1 MSLKRLIIAVL
12 VAVTISITH
21 AAAQEKNELAGMV
34 GRTFI
39 SNQSIKGAT
48 FFNHD
53 VRFGNGLTFE
63 GNYARHILDGDVFGV
78 SLEVPVVVNWDED
91 LNTGANLIPESFRSF
106 FVTPAARLNLFPHTG
121 LSPWVSIG
129 GGYGH
134 FSESS
139 TLVFGGPNP
148 GKTGSSTG
156 VFQAGLG
163 LDVRIRSRFSLRV
176 EARDFWSGEP
186 QLNVDTGKTR
196 QHNIFVAGGI
206 VVHF

>member
-12 VAVTISITH
+12 VAVTISITD

-63 GNYARHILDGDVFGV
+63 GNYARHILDGNVFGV

-91 LNTGANLIPESFRSF
+91 LNTGANLIPERSEE
-106 FVTPAARLNLFPHTG
+106 HTSE
-121 LSPWVSIG
+121 LQSPM
-129 GGYGH
+129 Y
-134 FSESS
+134 
-139 TLVFGGPNP
+139 
-148 GKTGSSTG
+148 
-156 VFQAGLG
+156 
-163 LDVRIRSRFSLRV
+163 
-176 EARDFWSGEP
+176 
-186 QLNVDTGKTR
+186 
-196 QHNIFVAGGI
+196 
-206 VVHF
+206 